1 MKKLT
6 LYISACI
13 SLFAGAAV
21 AEDQIEEV
29 VVLGEVL
36 FQDQINS
43 LKTPTP
49 VINVPQSVVLVSSE
63 EITRRGFTSIGDIVN
78 HVPGLNT

>member
-1 MKKLT
+1 MGAIYEETDTVHYAAFRYL
-6 LYISACI
+6 L
-13 SLFAGAAV
+13 GAAV

-36 FQDQINS
+36 FQDQINA

-49 VINVPQSVVLVSSE
+49 VINVPQSVG
-63 EITRRGFTSIGDIVN
+63 R
-78 HVPGLNT
+78 